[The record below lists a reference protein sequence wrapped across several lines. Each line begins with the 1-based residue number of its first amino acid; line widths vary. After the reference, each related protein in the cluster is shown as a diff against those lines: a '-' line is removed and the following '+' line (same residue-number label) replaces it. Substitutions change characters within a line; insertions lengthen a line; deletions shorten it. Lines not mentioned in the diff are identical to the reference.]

1 MSALPYQSFAKYTL
15 TDNQPTLFSDS
26 DSGKT
31 IDRHVNGHLASF
43 NISYPKLLN
52 TQFAELDGFLTDAST
67 YKSFTITLPDR
78 EPLGVA
84 TGTPLV
90 NTDSGG
96 YAKGISSINVD
107 GFTANTTDILKAG
120 DILKFANHTHVYTNI
135 TDVDSSVG
143 SIALEDGT
151 GVLLLEGGTTDEL
164 LLEISGQAT
173 LTIEPPLKQS
183 ITDNE
188 ALTVTNVP
196 FTIRRTKPHQ
206 SMVTPPYIYDFN
218 FNAIEVS

>member
-1 MSALPYQSFAKYTL
+1 MAALPYQSFAKYTL

-31 IDRHVNGHLASF
+31 SDRHVNGHLSSF

-90 NTDSGG
+90 NGAL
-96 YAKGISSINVD
+96 AKGVSSIVTD
-107 GFTANTTDILKAG
+107 GWTISQTGIMKANDLILFAG
-120 DILKFANHTHVYTNI
+120 HTHVYTVVSDANS
-135 TDVDSSVG
+135 DG
-143 SIALEDGT
+143 SGN
-151 GVLLLEGGTTDEL
+151 
-164 LLEISGQAT
+164 AT
-173 LTIEPPLKQS
+173 LSIEPPLKQA
-183 ITDNE
+183 IANNE
-188 ALTVTNVP
+188 AITVTSVP
-196 FTIRRTKPHQ
+196 FTLRCTKPHQ

-218 FNAIEVS
+218 FNAVEVA